1 MKSLFK
7 QGVSGIVL
15 LISGV
20 FSCIGGVIYTISGT
34 QGYLYGTPFN
44 SLPLVFALVAAV
56 LAVVVALFGDRFQTL
71 APYLTIVAGALIVG
85 SICFFILERVNITQE
100 ILIPNEH
107 PAELYAAFYLPL
119 PAVSSFC
126 SPSLAPRSRRSSEL
140 RRRRKTR
147 KQRRS

>member
-107 PAELYAAFYLPL
+107 PAELYAAFYLSVAGGVFL
-119 PAVSSFC
+119 LLAILGAAVAAFIGAPAKEEN
-126 SPSLAPRSRRSSEL
+126 A
-140 RRRRKTR
+140 
-147 KQRRS
+147 